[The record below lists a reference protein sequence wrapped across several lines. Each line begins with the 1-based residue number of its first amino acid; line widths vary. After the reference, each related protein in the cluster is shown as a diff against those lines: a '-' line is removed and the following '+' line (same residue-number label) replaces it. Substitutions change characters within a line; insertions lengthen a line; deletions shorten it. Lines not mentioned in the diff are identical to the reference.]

1 VSTALLCS
9 AVSRAVVRVLGEF
22 ASLRQPGASRSEYT
36 ARLAADLATYYG
48 YNAFMLETFLQMF
61 PVAEIGEFLDS
72 NEKPR
77 PITLRTNT
85 LKVQPT
91 VVQ

>member
-1 VSTALLCS
+1 M
-9 AVSRAVVRVLGEF
+9 VRVLGDF
-22 ASLRQPGASRSEYT
+22 ASLRQPGVARSEYM

-48 YNAFMLETFLQMF
+48 YNEFMLGTFLQMF

-85 LKVQPT
+85 LKVLNNTAQHST
-91 VVQ
+91 VLYVVQ